1 MYSTK
6 LPDEERYRG
15 KQEKYCTKLLMK
27 RGTEVSVK
35 CTVLNYLMK
44 RGTEVS
50 RKCTVLSY
58 LMKRG
63 TEVSRKST
71 ALIVRQPG
79 HITYRACLKI

>member
-50 RKCTVLSY
+50 RK
-58 LMKRG
+58 
-63 TEVSRKST
+63 ST